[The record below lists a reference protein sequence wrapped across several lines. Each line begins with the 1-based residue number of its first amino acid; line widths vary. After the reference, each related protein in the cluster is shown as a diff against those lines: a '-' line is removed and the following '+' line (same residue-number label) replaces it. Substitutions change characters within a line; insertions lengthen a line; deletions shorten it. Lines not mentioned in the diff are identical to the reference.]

1 MLTPVIFIVIMSLEV
16 DRATGTHHEKDI
28 AH

>member
-1 MLTPVIFIVIMSLEV
+1 MLTSVIFIVIMSLEMNK
-16 DRATGTHHEKDI
+16 ATGTHHEKDI